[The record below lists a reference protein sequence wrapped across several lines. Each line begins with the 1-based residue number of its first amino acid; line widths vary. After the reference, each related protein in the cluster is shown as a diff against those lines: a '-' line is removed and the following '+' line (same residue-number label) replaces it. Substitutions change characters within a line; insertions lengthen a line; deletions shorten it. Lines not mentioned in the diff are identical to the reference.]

1 LITSIMRFVLF
12 LAALGVVT
20 HGATLAAENPA
31 ASVFKIA
38 AGNLGYFFFG
48 VVIWAA
54 AITSVVGA
62 SFTSISFW
70 KTLNP
75 VVAQNEKIF
84 ISGFIILSTLIF
96 VGVGNPVTL
105 LILAGAVNGIIL
117 PLALAVILLAS
128 EKKELMKNYRHSIIL
143 KIIGWMVVLAMSW
156 MGYYTIKDNLSK
168 LFK

>member
-1 LITSIMRFVLF
+1 
-12 LAALGVVT
+12 
-20 HGATLAAENPA
+20 
-31 ASVFKIA
+31 
-38 AGNLGYFFFG
+38 
-48 VVIWAA
+48 
-54 AITSVVGA
+54 
-62 SFTSISFW
+62 
-70 KTLNP
+70 
-75 VVAQNEKIF
+75 
-84 ISGFIILSTLIF
+84 LIF